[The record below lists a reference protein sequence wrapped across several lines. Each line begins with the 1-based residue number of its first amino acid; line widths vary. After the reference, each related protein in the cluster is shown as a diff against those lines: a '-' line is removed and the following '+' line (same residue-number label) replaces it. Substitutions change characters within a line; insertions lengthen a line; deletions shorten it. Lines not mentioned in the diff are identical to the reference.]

1 MHIRESVCYTKSPI
15 SEVRSTAL
23 FNMEWILTPYAA
35 ILHFTALVSVG
46 IVIFLLTRRNL
57 AGADLFLLMMAAVA
71 IWAFCAGNEAAVV
84 ALEHKIF
91 WSKLEYLGVV
101 LTPTF
106 FFLFSLEF
114 RQLRRFL
121 TPPFL
126 ILYAIVPI
134 TLLVLAVTNE
144 KHSLIWTGFTPG
156 PASSNT
162 YIYEHGPAFYVMIAY
177 DYLLVLFTLII
188 LLQAWLKGRA
198 PYRHQAGII
207 FLSALCPLFCSL
219 LYILDLSPFPGL
231 DLPPISFLISGIIIT
246 IGIFRFQLFNLVPV
260 ARHTLIEYMN
270 DGVLVIDAKERLID
284 LNPAAER
291 YLHKKAEAILGL
303 TLQEVLQH
311 WPALYELIKHTQEAE
326 SEIQTND
333 SPPRSFEV
341 RIRALYRRGKI
352 NGRLIVLHD
361 ISQRRQI
368 ERELAR
374 QNEELALINRI
385 GLAVATGLD
394 LRETIKT
401 LHQQC
406 SAVLPIDIFYVGL
419 YDEKRSLIHVPLYY
433 ERGKYHTDL
442 IRDLQENPGSL
453 GAIIRT
459 GRTLYLRD
467 SYRGIT
473 TPLDHSSAD
482 EKRAR
487 SYLGIPLIAH
497 DKVIGAMV
505 IQSYRPAAYREEQVH
520 LMERI
525 AVHAAIALENALL
538 HAEVQRLAIVD
549 ELTGVYNYRGLLELG
564 KREVE
569 RARRFGHPLSALFF
583 DIDNFREFNNRY
595 SHTIGN
601 VVLKEV
607 TRTIQ
612 ENLRTVDVFAR
623 FGGDEFVILLP
634 ETTLEQAREI
644 ANRLHEAIAER
655 TFSTS
660 VGDLEVTISIGATEL
675 TPDLADLAALIEKAN
690 QAERLAKNYRKATRN
705 S

>member
-1 MHIRESVCYTKSPI
+1 MVNKPS
-15 SEVRSTAL
+15 
-23 FNMEWILTPYAA
+23 MEWILTPYAA
-35 ILHFTALVSVG
+35 ILYLTALISAG
-46 IVIFLLTRRNL
+46 IVIFLLTRRSI
-57 AGADLFLLMMAAVA
+57 AGADLFLIMMAAVA
-71 IWAFCAGNEAAVV
+71 IWAFCAGNEAAAVT
-84 ALEHKIF
+84 LEHKIF
-91 WSKLEYLGVV
+91 WSKLEYFGVV

-114 RQLRRFL
+114 RQLNRFL
-121 TPPFL
+121 KPPFL
-126 ILYAIVPI
+126 ILYSVVPI
-134 TLLVLAVTNE
+134 TLLVMVVTNE
-144 KHSLIWTGFTPG
+144 AHSLIWTGFTPG
-156 PASSNT
+156 PPGSNA
-162 YIYEHGPAFYVMIAY
+162 YIYEHGPAFYFMVIY
-177 DYLLVLFTLII
+177 DYVLVLITLSI
-188 LLQAWLKGRA
+188 LVQAWLQGRA
-198 PYRHQAGII
+198 SYRRQAGII
-207 FLSALCPLFCSL
+207 LLGALCPVFCSL
-219 LYILDLSPFPGL
+219 LYVLDLSPFPGL
-231 DLPPISFLISGIIIT
+231 DLPPISFLVSGIIIT
-246 IGIFRFQLFNLVPV
+246 IGIFRFQLFNLVPI

-270 DGVLVIDAKERLID
+270 DGVLVINGENCVID

-291 YLHKKAEAILGL
+291 YLHKKAEAVLGL
-303 TLQEVLQH
+303 PLQEALQH
-311 WPALYELIKHTQEAE
+311 WPALYELIKHTQETE
-326 SEIQTND
+326 TEIQTAD
-333 SPPRSFEV
+333 SPPRYFEV
-341 RIRALYRRGKI
+341 RVRMLYRRGKTS
-352 NGRLIVLHD
+352 GRLIVLHD

-394 LRETIKT
+394 LQETIKT

-419 YDEKRSLIHVPLYY
+419 YDEKRGLIRVPLYY
-433 ERGKYHTDL
+433 ERGEYHTDL
-442 IRDLQENPGSL
+442 IRDIQENPGSL

-473 TPLDHSSAD
+473 APLNRTPTD

-505 IQSYRPAAYREEQVH
+505 IQSYRPVAYREDQVH

-601 VVLKEV
+601 VVLKKV
-607 TRTIQ
+607 TQTIQ
-612 ENLRTVDVFAR
+612 ENLRTVDIFAR

-634 ETTLEQAREI
+634 ETTLEQAQEI
-644 ANRLHEAIAER
+644 ANRLQEAIAKHN
-655 TFSTS
+655 FSTS

-675 TPDLADLAALIEKAN
+675 TPDLANLAALLEKAN
-690 QAERLAKNYRKATRN
+690 QAERLVKNHRKATRN